1 MPQLLLLISKW
12 VAIFVLAV
20 CIALIIVRWK
30 FPREQ
35 KPAGSTLGYWREVWR
50 HLRRSRTHNK
60 ERELDKKA
68 LRGKAVLVVDP
79 DERSSRVLIWRL
91 EGLGCVVTKARTG
104 TRGLELAASA
114 KPAII
119 IADALL
125 PDVPAADVYSR
136 AAAAGLPI
144 VFVGTMKSQ
153 RKELA
158 SLGDR
163 VACLGK
169 PFDPEEA
176 VEAAGRLLRRT
187 KGNNLTLC

>member
-1 MPQLLLLISKW
+1 MPEVLLLISRW
-12 VAIFVLAV
+12 IAIFVLAV
-20 CIALIIVRWK
+20 SIVLIFVRWR
-30 FPREQ
+30 FPREP
-35 KPAGSTLGYWREVWR
+35 KPSGSTLGYWREVWR
-50 HLRRSRTHNK
+50 HVRRSRSHNK
-60 ERELDKKA
+60 ERELDRKA

-114 KPAII
+114 KPAVI

-136 AAAAGLPI
+136 AAATGLPV

-187 KGNNLTLC
+187 ET